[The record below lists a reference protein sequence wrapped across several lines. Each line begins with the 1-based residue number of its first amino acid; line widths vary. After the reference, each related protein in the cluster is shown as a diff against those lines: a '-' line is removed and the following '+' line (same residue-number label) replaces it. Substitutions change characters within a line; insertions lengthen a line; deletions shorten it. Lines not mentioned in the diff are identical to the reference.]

1 MPVLK
6 WSRHGIS
13 TESYR
18 YVGGPGSRG
27 PFGWLPHCQSCS
39 QRRRRRPRTRMDQ
52 SMELTVRLDHYGIG
66 DTQRKPRTQA
76 CPLCRTIA
84 HL

>member
-1 MPVLK
+1 
-6 WSRHGIS
+6 
-13 TESYR
+13 
-18 YVGGPGSRG
+18 
-27 PFGWLPHCQSCS
+27 
-39 QRRRRRPRTRMDQ
+39 MDQ